1 MTPHPPPRS
10 QLPTLLTSTYPT
22 NDGVRLLPGGPRK
35 VPGQDGR
42 RWQLGRRA
50 EAPCTEVLQPVHPGA
65 GLLIFPGPLPIAPG
79 KQLTP
84 LRPTP
89 TTVALAHAPR
99 SPFGFRTHVPSVCVR
114 ATWAKRREHAP
125 SFGAVTATLR
135 LATGRSAVRH
145 TCRSAH
151 SSRAPSSGAAD
162 ISGDLRAPRSTRCAY
177 PPGRIRLQAWP
188 AHRAPSAATRR
199 DLRDH
204 PTEGRSRGCH
214 PRPALV
220 IITHP
225 YAVHVA

>member
-42 RWQLGRRA
+42 RRELGCRA
-50 EAPCTEVLQPVHPGA
+50 ETPCTQVLQPVYPGA
-65 GLLIFPGPLPIAPG
+65 GLLIVPGSLPISPG

-84 LRPTP
+84 LRPTS
-89 TTVALAHAPR
+89 TTLAFAHAPR
-99 SPFGFRTHVPSVCVR
+99 SPIGFRTHVPSVCVR
-114 ATWAKRREHAP
+114 ATRAKRRQHAP

-162 ISGDLRAPRSTRCAY
+162 ISGDLRAPRSTRRSHS
-177 PPGRIRLQAWP
+177 PGRIRLQARP
-188 AHRAPSAATRR
+188 AYRAPSPASRR

-204 PTEGRSRGCH
+204 PTKGRSRRRH
-214 PRPALV
+214 SRPAFV
-220 IITHP
+220 IFTHP
-225 YAVHVA
+225 YAVYFA